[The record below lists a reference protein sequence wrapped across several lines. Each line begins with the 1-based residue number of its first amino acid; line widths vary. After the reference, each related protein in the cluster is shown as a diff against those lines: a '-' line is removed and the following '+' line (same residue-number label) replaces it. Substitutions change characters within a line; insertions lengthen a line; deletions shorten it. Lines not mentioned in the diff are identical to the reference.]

1 MPSLGLLLEH
11 PIFESYNRKVAG
23 VNEDLSPEDVEFR
36 PQIDFEIYRE
46 EIEKF
51 KQMHIY
57 DRMRDAE
64 DRKAVFDAWVRS
76 TDAYSGDDLLYL
88 NPKGVIP
95 TAAVVKRSERRKNPF
110 REKRRFDVTD
120 FPENGK
126 IEVDE
131 AEEEGDEQDVVMD
144 KAELADMEG

>member
-1 MPSLGLLLEH
+1 MPHFLTRLL
-11 PIFESYNRKVAG
+11 R
-23 VNEDLSPEDVEFR
+23 
-36 PQIDFEIYRE
+36 
-46 EIEKF
+46 
-51 KQMHIY
+51 
-57 DRMRDAE
+57 
-64 DRKAVFDAWVRS
+64 FDAWVRS